1 MAQAGFFNKIE
12 AGDAMEKMDIKKDFK
27 SLYHASATTVVEVY
41 VPTLNYLM
49 VDGQGDPNTAPA
61 YVNAVQALFA
71 MAYAVKFLVKKSILA
86 IDYGVMPLESLWWV
100 QDMSKFSIDDKS
112 NWQWTAMIMQPA
124 FVTSDCVAGAMKE
137 VAKKRPALDLSQVR
151 FATFSEGRCAQT
163 LHIGP
168 FSEEG
173 PTIAKVHQFI
183 EARGQR
189 TGKHHEIYMS
199 DIRKAAPSKWKTI
212 IRQSMQ

>member
-1 MAQAGFFNKIE
+1 MQ
-12 AGDAMEKMDIKKDFK
+12 KMDIKKDFK
-27 SLYHASATTVVEVY
+27 SLYQASAKTVVEVY

-71 MAYAVKFLVKKSILA
+71 TAYAVKMHVKKSALA
-86 IDYGVMPLESLWWV
+86 MDYGVMPLESLWWA

-124 FVTSDCVAGAMKE
+124 FVTADCVASAMAE
-137 VAKKRPALDLSQVR
+137 VAKKRPGLDLTPVR

-173 PTIAKVHQFI
+173 PTMAKVHQFI
-183 EARGQR
+183 DARGQR
-189 TGKHHEIYMS
+189 TGKHHEIYLS

-212 IRQSMQ
+212 IRQPMQ